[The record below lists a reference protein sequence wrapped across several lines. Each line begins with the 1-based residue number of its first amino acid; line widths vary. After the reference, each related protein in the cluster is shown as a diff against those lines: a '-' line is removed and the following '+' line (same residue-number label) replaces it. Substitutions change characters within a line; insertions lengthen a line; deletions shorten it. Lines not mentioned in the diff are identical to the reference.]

1 MIVKD
6 KKLQKV
12 INKFY
17 AEERKKGRLVDDGT
31 ASAVQRLQRLEEY
44 IKKHYK
50 K

>member
-1 MIVKD
+1 MIVRN

-12 INKFY
+12 IDKFY
-17 AEERKKGRLVDDGT
+17 ANERKKGEFENNT
-31 ASAVQRLQRLEEY
+31 ASALDRFQRLEEY

>member
-12 INKFY
+12 IDKFY
-17 AEERKKGRLVDDGT
+17 ANERKNGRMENNT
-31 ASAVQRLQRLEEY
+31 ASALDRFQRLEEY